1 MLIREML
8 RSSGLPMLESEI
20 LLAHIVQKPRTWLL
34 SHDDQPL
41 QGTSMSQ
48 FEALAA
54 RRRTGEPMAYITG
67 EKEFFGRMFRV
78 TPEVLIPRPAT
89 EELVLAALDFLKNPR
104 LIEREIDT
112 GISALCV
119 PLASG
124 TPELLVDIGTGSG
137 CIAAS
142 LALEGRTEQIL
153 AVDLSEAALDVATE
167 NFLRLAPEIKSAI
180 GDGPAF
186 VSAVHIPFV
195 VISNPP
201 YIPEGTG
208 LERDVADHEPHE
220 ALFAGKNGLDV
231 LTQLARAA
239 AENPACLGIALE
251 LQTDQ
256 LAIVKR
262 LLGVM

>member
-1 MLIREML
+1 
-8 RSSGLPMLESEI
+8 
-20 LLAHIVQKPRTWLL
+20 
-34 SHDDQPL
+34 
-41 QGTSMSQ
+41 
-48 FEALAA
+48 
-54 RRRTGEPMAYITG
+54 MAYITG
-67 EKEFFGRMFRV
+67 EKEFFGRLFQV
-78 TPEVLIPRPAT
+78 TTDVLIPRPAT
-89 EELVLAALDFLKNPR
+89 EELVVSALDFLQRPR
-104 LIEREIDT
+104 FIEREIDA

-119 PLASG
+119 PLAAG

-137 CIAAS
+137 CIAAT
-142 LALEGRTEQIL
+142 LALEGRTERIL
-153 AVDLSEAALDVATE
+153 AVDLSEAALDIARE
-167 NFLRLAPEIKSAI
+167 NFSRFAPDIRSAL

-186 VSAVHIPFV
+186 ISAVHIPFV

-201 YIPEGTG
+201 YIPEGTR
-208 LERDVADHEPHE
+208 LQKDVADHEPHD